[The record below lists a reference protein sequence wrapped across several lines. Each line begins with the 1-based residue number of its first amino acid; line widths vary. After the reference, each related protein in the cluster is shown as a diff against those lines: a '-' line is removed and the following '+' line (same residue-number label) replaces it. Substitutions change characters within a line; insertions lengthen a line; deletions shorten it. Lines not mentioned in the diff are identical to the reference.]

1 MAAVEPR
8 GLGASPGLEGAVM
21 TTFTVWKF
29 DDPGGA
35 EATERILKNAEADH
49 LVEVVD
55 HAIVSWP
62 VGASRPNTSHGHE
75 GTARATGW
83 GAFWGV
89 LLGSLFLMPVAGAA
103 AGAAIGGLSKKAEGV
118 GISKGDIER
127 IRAEV
132 KEGTSALFV
141 VTQNA
146 DEDRLAERF
155 HGMHKTLITSNLT
168 KEEEKILLEAYGG

>member
-1 MAAVEPR
+1 
-8 GLGASPGLEGAVM
+8 M

-35 EATERILKNAEADH
+35 EAAVRALKNAEADQ
-49 LVEVVD
+49 LVEIVD
-55 HAIVSWP
+55 HALVSWP
-62 VGASRPNTSHGHE
+62 VGAPRPNTSHGHE

-83 GAFWGV
+83 GALWGV

-103 AGAAIGGLSKKAEGV
+103 AGAAIGGLSKKAEGA
-118 GISKGDIER
+118 GISKDDIER

-132 KEGTSALFV
+132 TEGTSALFL

-146 DEDRLAERF
+146 LEDRLAERV

-168 KEEEKILLEAYGG
+168 QGEERILLEAYGG